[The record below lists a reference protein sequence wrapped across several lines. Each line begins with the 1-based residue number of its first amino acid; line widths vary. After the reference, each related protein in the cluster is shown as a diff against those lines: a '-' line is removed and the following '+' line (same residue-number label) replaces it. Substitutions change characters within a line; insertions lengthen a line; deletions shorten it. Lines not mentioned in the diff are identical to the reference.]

1 MRILIGSVRGP
12 NFTTRIANIDRSRIT
27 FRRLIPFSKN
37 YTGEGRLLSKRKIF
51 SFMFGGQFQFN
62 FRVSDLKTKINSL
75 AREYTKNGSRV
86 PMNLSAEF

>member
-1 MRILIGSVRGP
+1 
-12 NFTTRIANIDRSRIT
+12 
-27 FRRLIPFSKN
+27 
-37 YTGEGRLLSKRKIF
+37 
-51 SFMFGGQFQFN
+51 MFGGQFQFN